1 MSILYDK
8 IEKPIIF
15 FDIETT
21 GVDLKNDRI
30 IEICAIKYR
39 PDRTRLTIH
48 KYFNPNRESQPMAL
62 EAHGLTTE
70 YLSKYPSFEESANEL
85 FEFFKD
91 SDLGGYNCISFDIP
105 MLYEE
110 FSRCG
115 MYLTV
120 HNLNII
126 DSYNLLNKFE
136 TRKLNDV
143 YKRFF
148 GEDINGAHGAE
159 ADIEATIKV
168 FERQIDE
175 YNIQD
180 KSIKEISKIIRST
193 SKNEFILDLSG
204 WFRHR
209 DGEFY
214 FGKGKH
220 KDSLVSEN
228 LDYLKWMYEN
238 TNLEN
243 NSRAIGKML
252 YDKLTSS
259 TKA

>member
-1 MSILYDK
+1 MSILYEK
-8 IEKPIIF
+8 IDKPIVF

-21 GVDLKNDRI
+21 GIDIKNDRI

-39 PDRTRLTIH
+39 PDRTKLTLH
-48 KYFNPNRESQPMAL
+48 KYFNPGRESQPMAL

-70 YLSKYPSFEESANEL
+70 FLTKYNSFEESAEEL

-105 MLYEE
+105 LLYEE
-110 FSRCG
+110 FARCG
-115 MYLTV
+115 KYLS
-120 HNLNII
+120 LQGLSII

-136 TRKLNDV
+136 TRKLNDI
-143 YKRFF
+143 YKRYF
-148 GEDINGAHGAE
+148 GQDIDGAHGAE

-168 FERQIDE
+168 FEKQITSYGLE
-175 YNIQD
+175 ET
-180 KSIKEISKIIRST
+180 SIKDISKIIRST
-193 SKNEFILDLSG
+193 SKNEFIVDLSG

-238 TNLEN
+238 DNLET
-243 NSRAIGKML
+243 NSRIVGKLL
-252 YDKLTSS
+252 YDKFS
-259 TKA
+259 KVQ

>member
-8 IEKPIIF
+8 IDKPIVF

-21 GVDLKNDRI
+21 GIDIKNDRI

-39 PDRTRLTIH
+39 PDRTKLTLH
-48 KYFNPNRESQPMAL
+48 KYFNPGRESQPMAL

-70 YLSKYPSFEESANEL
+70 FLSKYNSFEESAEEL

-105 MLYEE
+105 LLYEE
-110 FSRCG
+110 FARCG
-115 MYLTV
+115 KYLS
-120 HNLNII
+120 LQGLSII

-136 TRKLNDV
+136 TRKLNDI
-143 YKRFF
+143 YKRYF
-148 GEDINGAHGAE
+148 GQDIDGAHGAE

-168 FERQIDE
+168 FEKQITSYGLE
-175 YNIQD
+175 ET
-180 KSIKEISKIIRST
+180 SIKDISKIIRST
-193 SKNEFILDLSG
+193 SKNEFIVDLSG

-238 TNLEN
+238 DNLET
-243 NSRAIGKML
+243 NSRVVGKLL
-252 YDKLTSS
+252 YDKFS
-259 TKA
+259 KVQ

>member
-8 IEKPIIF
+8 IDKPIVF

-21 GVDLKNDRI
+21 GIDIKNDRI

-39 PDRTRLTIH
+39 PDRTKLTLH
-48 KYFNPNRESQPMAL
+48 KYFNPGRESQPMAL

-70 YLSKYPSFEESANEL
+70 FLSKYNSFEESAEEL

-105 MLYEE
+105 LLYEE
-110 FSRCG
+110 FARCG
-115 MYLTV
+115 KYLS
-120 HNLNII
+120 LQGLSII

-136 TRKLNDV
+136 TRKLNDI
-143 YKRFF
+143 YKRYF
-148 GEDINGAHGAE
+148 GQDIDGAHGAE

-168 FERQIDE
+168 FEKQITSYGLE
-175 YNIQD
+175 ET
-180 KSIKEISKIIRST
+180 SIKDISKIIRST
-193 SKNEFILDLSG
+193 SKNEFIVDLSG

-238 TNLEN
+238 DNLET
-243 NSRAIGKML
+243 NSRIVGKLL
-252 YDKLTSS
+252 YDKFS
-259 TKA
+259 KVQ

>member
-8 IEKPIIF
+8 IDKPIVF

-21 GVDLKNDRI
+21 GIDIKNDRI
-30 IEICAIKYR
+30 IEICAIKYK
-39 PDRTRLTIH
+39 PDRTRLTLH
-48 KYFNPNRESQPMAL
+48 KYFNPGRESQPMAL

-70 YLSKYPSFEESANEL
+70 FLSKYGSFEESAEEL
-85 FEFFKD
+85 FDFFKD

-105 MLYEE
+105 LLYEE
-110 FSRCG
+110 FARCG
-115 MYLTV
+115 KYLS
-120 HNLNII
+120 LQGLSII

-136 TRKLNDV
+136 TRKLNDI
-143 YKRFF
+143 YKRYF
-148 GEDINGAHGAE
+148 GQDIDGAHGAE

-168 FERQIDE
+168 FEKQITSYGLE
-175 YNIQD
+175 ET
-180 KSIKEISKIIRST
+180 SIKDISKIIRST
-193 SKNEFILDLSG
+193 SKNEFIVDLSG

-238 TNLEN
+238 DNLET
-243 NSRAIGKML
+243 NSRIVGKLL
-252 YDKLTSS
+252 YDKFS
-259 TKA
+259 KVQ

>member
-8 IEKPIIF
+8 IDKPIVF

-21 GVDLKNDRI
+21 GIDIKNDRI

-39 PDRTRLTIH
+39 PDRTKLTLH
-48 KYFNPNRESQPMAL
+48 KYFNPGRESQPMAL

-70 YLSKYPSFEESANEL
+70 FLSKYSSFEESAEEL
-85 FEFFKD
+85 FDFFKD

-105 MLYEE
+105 LLYEE
-110 FSRCG
+110 FARCG
-115 MYLTV
+115 KYLS
-120 HNLNII
+120 LQGLSII

-136 TRKLNDV
+136 TRKLNDI
-143 YKRFF
+143 YKRYF
-148 GEDINGAHGAE
+148 GQDIDGAHGAE

-168 FERQIDE
+168 FEKQITSYGLE
-175 YNIQD
+175 ET
-180 KSIKEISKIIRST
+180 SIKDISKIIRST
-193 SKNEFILDLSG
+193 SKNEFIVDLSG

-238 TNLEN
+238 DNLET
-243 NSRAIGKML
+243 NSRIVGKLL
-252 YDKLTSS
+252 YDKFS
-259 TKA
+259 KVQ

>member
-8 IEKPIIF
+8 IDKPIVF

-21 GVDLKNDRI
+21 GIDIKNDRI

-39 PDRTRLTIH
+39 PDRTKLTLH
-48 KYFNPNRESQPMAL
+48 KYFNPGRESQPMAL

-70 YLSKYPSFEESANEL
+70 FLSKYNSFEDSAEEL
-85 FEFFKD
+85 FDFFKD

-105 MLYEE
+105 LLYEE
-110 FSRCG
+110 FARCG
-115 MYLTV
+115 KYLS
-120 HNLNII
+120 LQGLSII

-136 TRKLNDV
+136 TRKLNDI
-143 YKRFF
+143 YKRYF
-148 GEDINGAHGAE
+148 GQDIDGAHGAE

-168 FERQIDE
+168 FEKQITSYGLE
-175 YNIQD
+175 ET
-180 KSIKEISKIIRST
+180 SIKDISKIIRST
-193 SKNEFILDLSG
+193 SKNEFIVDLSG

-238 TNLEN
+238 DNLET
-243 NSRAIGKML
+243 NSRIVGKLL
-252 YDKLTSS
+252 YDKFS
-259 TKA
+259 KVQ

>member
-1 MSILYDK
+1 MEK
-8 IEKPIIF
+8 IFNLIERDLIF
-15 FDIETT
+15 MAIETT
-21 GVDLKNDRI
+21 GIDIKNDRI

-39 PDRTRLTIH
+39 PDRTRLTLH

-62 EAHGLTTE
+62 QAHGLTSE
-70 YLSKYPSFEESANEL
+70 FLSKYPPFDDSVDEL
-85 FEFFKD
+85 FDFFKD

-105 MLYEE
+105 ILYEE
-110 FSRCG
+110 FSRFG
-115 MYLTV
+115 KYLSV

-136 TRKLNDV
+136 TRKLNDI

-148 GEDINGAHGAE
+148 GVDIDGAHGAE

-168 FERQIDE
+168 FERQMDE
-175 YNIQD
+175 YNLGD

-193 SKNEFILDLSG
+193 SKDEFIVDLSG
-204 WFRHR
+204 WFRYR

-243 NSRAIGKML
+243 NSRGIGKML
-252 YDKLTSS
+252 YDKLNS
-259 TKA
+259 K

>member
-1 MSILYDK
+1 MSILYEK
-8 IEKPIIF
+8 IDKPIVF

-21 GVDLKNDRI
+21 GIDIKNDRI

-39 PDRTRLTIH
+39 PDRTKLTLH
-48 KYFNPNRESQPMAL
+48 KYFNPGRESQPMAL

-70 YLSKYPSFEESANEL
+70 FLSKYNSFEESAEEL

-105 MLYEE
+105 LLYEE
-110 FSRCG
+110 FARCG
-115 MYLTV
+115 KYLS
-120 HNLNII
+120 LQGLSII

-136 TRKLNDV
+136 TRKLNDI
-143 YKRFF
+143 YKRYF
-148 GEDINGAHGAE
+148 GQDIDGAHGAE

-168 FERQIDE
+168 FEKQITSYGLE
-175 YNIQD
+175 ET
-180 KSIKEISKIIRST
+180 SIKDISKIIRST
-193 SKNEFILDLSG
+193 SKNEFIVDLSG

-238 TNLEN
+238 DNLET
-243 NSRAIGKML
+243 NSRIVGKLL
-252 YDKLTSS
+252 YDKFS
-259 TKA
+259 KVQ

>member
-8 IEKPIIF
+8 IDKPIVF

-21 GVDLKNDRI
+21 GIDIKNDRI

-39 PDRTRLTIH
+39 PDRTKLTLH
-48 KYFNPNRESQPMAL
+48 KYFNPGRESQPMAL

-70 YLSKYPSFEESANEL
+70 FLSKYNSFEESAEEL
-85 FEFFKD
+85 FDFFKD

-105 MLYEE
+105 LLYEE
-110 FSRCG
+110 FARCG
-115 MYLTV
+115 KYLS
-120 HNLNII
+120 LQGLSII

-136 TRKLNDV
+136 TRKLNDI
-143 YKRFF
+143 YKRYF
-148 GEDINGAHGAE
+148 GQDIDGAHGAE

-168 FERQIDE
+168 FEKQITSYGLE
-175 YNIQD
+175 ET
-180 KSIKEISKIIRST
+180 SIRDISKIIRST
-193 SKNEFILDLSG
+193 SKNEFIVDLSG

-238 TNLEN
+238 DNLET
-243 NSRAIGKML
+243 NSRIVGKLL
-252 YDKLTSS
+252 YDKFS
-259 TKA
+259 KVQ